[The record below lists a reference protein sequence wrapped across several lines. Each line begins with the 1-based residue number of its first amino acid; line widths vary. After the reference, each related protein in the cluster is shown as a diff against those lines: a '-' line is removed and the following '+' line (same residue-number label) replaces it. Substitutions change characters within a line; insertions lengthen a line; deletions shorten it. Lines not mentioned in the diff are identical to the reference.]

1 MLRPGSSTRS
11 EEQEQP
17 AAPHHLALH
26 QLALEDECRRLHLLI
41 AELLRKNQELR
52 SQITRLQFANHF
64 E

>member
-11 EEQEQP
+11 EEQEQE
-17 AAPHHLALH
+17 AALH

-41 AELLRKNQELR
+41 ADLLRKNQELR
-52 SQITRLQFANHF
+52 SQVARLQPANHF